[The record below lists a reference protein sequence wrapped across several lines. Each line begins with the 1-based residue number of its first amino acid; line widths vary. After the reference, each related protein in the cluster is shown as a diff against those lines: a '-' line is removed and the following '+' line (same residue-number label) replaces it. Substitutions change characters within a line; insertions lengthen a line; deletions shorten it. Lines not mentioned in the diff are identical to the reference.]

1 MLAQVLLASLVLLVP
16 CLIVADVTMRQSN
29 TVHEQAAETAAGSG
43 NTVDER
49 TGANDTAALLRK
61 IFRLVPENLGVR
73 PSLFLL
79 VGIPTVV
86 AVALGGLRIASSG
99 IADSAVVLAVLVLA
113 LVSTV
118 IIGSSL
124 LRRLRNLRAG
134 ALQVAD
140 VRLPEAVRRISET
153 GGEGASLDVEPLDV
167 DSPDEI
173 GDVARAFDQVHREA
187 LRLAA
192 DEARVRGN
200 INAMFVNLSRRSQ
213 ALVERLIRH
222 IDDLEQGEQDAER
235 LGNLF
240 HMDHLAT
247 RMRRNSENLLVLA
260 GHDLSRHTN
269 EPVTLVD
276 VLRAAVSEIEE
287 YERVSLMA
295 DPNVAVR
302 GAAVNDVVH
311 LLAEL
316 AENATSLSPPGAPV
330 TIAARQM
337 VVSGHVLISVSDRGV
352 GMSDVEMARANQQLE
367 NTPVV
372 DVVASRRMGLFV
384 VGRLA
389 ARHGIRVQLR
399 PATPGGGLTAL
410 VLLPNEVI
418 AYQDPAAR
426 MRPHGFGTAEP
437 RAAMFETDSAALP
450 RTGPGYH
457 AGWVAPGRAIV
468 QHEVSTAGTG
478 EVAPA
483 VRDAEDPPP
492 GPRHAPA
499 EPGRW
504 PGAVRGAT
512 SRTAVP
518 QPGMAPPAG
527 AREPSV
533 PGAWPAENYKETAAG
548 AGPAANSWDRGWA
561 QDGVTVPP
569 VRNPADRLP
578 IFEAVGGSDWFQRN
592 QGTSGAPG
600 GVGNSAPSWVSRADE
615 GWHAAERVP
624 MPSSGGL
631 TPGGLPRRSPGANL
645 VPGAAASTPTPP
657 PNRSAGAARERFA
670 SFQQG
675 TREGRAATSI
685 GADPEGD
692 DKTL

>member
-1 MLAQVLLASLVLLVP
+1 MLAEVLLASLVLLVS
-16 CLIVADVTMRQSN
+16 CLIVADVAGRQSYI
-29 TVHEQAAETAAGSG
+29 VHQQIAETAADSG
-43 NTVDER
+43 DTVDER
-49 TGANDTAALLRK
+49 MGADHTATPLRK
-61 IFRLVPENLGVR
+61 IFRLGPENLGVR

-79 VGIPTVV
+79 VSIPTVT
-86 AVALGGLRIASSG
+86 AVALGGLRIASSVRSAMAISPG
-99 IADSAVVLAVLVLA
+99 SPLRDRAITSMIVDSAMVLVVLVLA

-124 LRRLRNLRAG
+124 LRRLYKLRAG

-140 VRLPEAVRRISET
+140 VRLPEAVCRISET
-153 GGEGASLDVEPLDV
+153 GGQGVSLDVEPVDV
-167 DSPDEI
+167 GSADEI
-173 GDVARAFDQVHREA
+173 GQIARAFDQVHREA
-187 LRLAA
+187 LRLAVN
-192 DEARVRGN
+192 EARVRGN

-213 ALVERLIRH
+213 ALVERLIKH

-240 HMDHLAT
+240 RLDHLAT

-260 GHDLSRHTN
+260 GHELSRHTN
-269 EPVTLVD
+269 EPVALVD

-295 DPNVAVR
+295 EPHVAVL

-316 AENATSLSPPGAPV
+316 AENATSLSPPGATV
-330 TIAARQM
+330 TIAGRHLAA
-337 VVSGHVLISVSDRGV
+337 SGQVLLSVSDRGV
-352 GMSDVEMARANQQLE
+352 GMSDEEMAWANQQLE
-367 NTPVV
+367 NMPVV

-389 ARHGIRVQLR
+389 SRHRIRVQLR
-399 PATPGGGLTAL
+399 PATSGRGLTAL
-410 VLLPNEVI
+410 VLLPNEVVTHE
-418 AYQDPAAR
+418 DPAAW
-426 MRPHGFGTAEP
+426 MESYAFGAAEP

-457 AGWVAPGRAIV
+457 AGWVDPGRATV

-478 EVAPA
+478 EAAPA

-492 GPRHAPA
+492 GPWRAPGA
-499 EPGRW
+499 GMW
-504 PGAVRGAT
+504 PGAARAAT
-512 SRTAVP
+512 SRTA
-518 QPGMAPPAG
+518 GND
-527 AREPSV
+527 E
-533 PGAWPAENYKETAAG
+533 ETAAG
-548 AGPAANSWDRGWA
+548 GGSAANSRDPGSA

-569 VRNPADRLP
+569 VENPADENRLP
-578 IFEAVGGSDWFQRN
+578 IFEAVGDWFRRDHR
-592 QGTSGAPG
+592 TYGASRRVG
-600 GVGNSAPSWVSRADE
+600 GSTPTWVSQADE
-615 GWHAAERVP
+615 GWRAAERVP
-624 MPSSGGL
+624 KPSSGGL

-645 VPGAAASTPTPP
+645 VPGAAASPP
-657 PNRSAGAARERFA
+657 PPAPNRSASAARERFA

-675 TREGRAATSI
+675 VRKGRASAS
-685 GADPEGD
+685 GAADPDGD

>member
-1 MLAQVLLASLVLLVP
+1 MLAEVLLASLVLLVP
-16 CLIVADVTMRQSN
+16 CLIVADVTLRQSN
-29 TVHEQAAETAAGSG
+29 TVYEQTAETAAGSG
-43 NTVDER
+43 STVDMR
-49 TGANDTAALLRK
+49 AGVNRTAALLRK
-61 IFRLVPENLGVR
+61 IFHLGPENLGVR
-73 PSLFLL
+73 PSLLLL

-99 IADSAVVLAVLVLA
+99 IVDGAVVLVVLVLV

-153 GGEGASLDVEPLDV
+153 GGEDVSLDVEPLDV

-213 ALVERLIRH
+213 ALVERLIKH

-260 GHDLSRHTN
+260 GHDLSSNMN

-316 AENATSLSPPGAPV
+316 AENATSLSPPGTPV
-330 TIAARQM
+330 TIAGRQM
-337 VVSGHVLISVSDRGV
+337 VTSGQVLISVSDQGV

-367 NTPVV
+367 KSPVV

-399 PATPGGGLTAL
+399 PAISGGGLTAM

-418 AYQDPAAR
+418 AYQDPAAW
-426 MRPHGFGTAEP
+426 MRPHSFGTPEP

-478 EVAPA
+478 EVAPS

-492 GPRHAPA
+492 GPWHAPA
-499 EPGRW
+499 GPGGW
-504 PGAVRGAT
+504 PGAARGAT
-512 SRTAVP
+512 SRTEMP
-518 QPGMAPPAG
+518 QPGMVPPAG
-527 AREPSV
+527 ARESSV
-533 PGAWPAENYKETAAG
+533 PGAWPGENYKETAAG
-548 AGPAANSWDRGWA
+548 GGSAANTWDRGSA

-569 VRNPADRLP
+569 TQNPADRLP
-578 IFEAVGGSDWFQRN
+578 IFEAVGSDWFQRD
-592 QGTSGAPG
+592 QGTSGAPD
-600 GVGNSAPSWVSRADE
+600 GVGNTADSWVSRADE
-615 GWHAAERVP
+615 GWHAAEKVP

-631 TPGGLPRRSPGANL
+631 TPGGLPRRLPGANL
-645 VPGAAASTPTPP
+645 VPGAAASTPAPP
-657 PNRSAGAARERFA
+657 PNRSAAAARERFA

-675 TREGRAATSI
+675 VREGRTAASSGT
-685 GADPEGD
+685 DPDGD
-692 DKTL
+692 DETL

>member
-1 MLAQVLLASLVLLVP
+1 MLAEVLLASLVLLVP
-16 CLIVADVTMRQSN
+16 CLVVADVAKTERN
-29 TVHEQAAETAAGSG
+29 TLHEQTTETAVGSG

-49 TGANDTAALLRK
+49 TGANATAALLRK
-61 IFRLVPENLGVR
+61 IFRLGPENLGVR

-86 AVALGGLRIASSG
+86 AVALGGLRIASAG
-99 IADSAVVLAVLVLA
+99 IVDGAVVLVVLVLT
-113 LVSTV
+113 LVATV

-124 LRRLRNLRAG
+124 LQRLRNLRAG

-153 GGEGASLDVEPLDV
+153 GGEDVSLDVEPLDV
-167 DSPDEI
+167 ASPDEI
-173 GDVARAFDQVHREA
+173 GDVARAFDRVHGEA

-213 ALVERLIRH
+213 ALVERLIKH
-222 IDDLEQGEQDAER
+222 IDDLEQGEQDPER

-287 YERVSLMA
+287 YERVSLMS
-295 DPNVAVR
+295 DPTVAVR

-316 AENATSLSPPGAPV
+316 AENATSLSPPGTPV

-337 VVSGHVLISVSDRGV
+337 VNSGQVLISVSDRGV

-399 PATPGGGLTAL
+399 PATSGGGLTAM

-418 AYQDPAAR
+418 AYQNPAAWT
-426 MRPHGFGTAEP
+426 RPYGSATAVP
-437 RAAMFETDSAALP
+437 RAAMSEPDPGVLP
-450 RTGPGYH
+450 RTGPAYR
-457 AGWVAPGRAIV
+457 AGWLDPGRAIM
-468 QHEVSTAGTG
+468 QHEVSTAGPG
-478 EVAPA
+478 EIAPA
-483 VRDAEDPPP
+483 MRDPDVPPP
-492 GPRHAPA
+492 GPWHAPA
-499 EPGRW
+499 GPGGW
-504 PGAVRGAT
+504 PGAAQGAT
-512 SRTAVP
+512 SGTAVP
-518 QPGMAPPAG
+518 RPGMVPPAG
-527 AREPSV
+527 AREPYV
-533 PGAWPAENYKETAAG
+533 PGAWSAENHNETAAS
-548 AGPAANSWDRGWA
+548 AGPAANSWDRGGA
-561 QDGVTVPP
+561 QDGVAVPP
-569 VRNPADRLP
+569 VQSPEDRLP
-578 IFEAVGGSDWFQRN
+578 IFEATGSDWFQRN

-600 GVGNSAPSWVSRADE
+600 GAGNSAPSWISQPDK
-615 GWHAAERVP
+615 GWHAAEKVS

-631 TPGGLPRRSPGANL
+631 TPGGLPRRLPGANL
-645 VPGAAASTPTPP
+645 VPGAVESTPTQPP
-657 PNRSAGAARERFA
+657 DRSATAARERFA
-670 SFQQG
+670 SLQQG
-675 TREGRAATSI
+675 AREGRAAAGS
-685 GADPEGD
+685 GADPDGG

>member
-29 TVHEQAAETAAGSG
+29 TVHEQAAETAAGRG

-49 TGANDTAALLRK
+49 TGANDTVALLRK
-61 IFRLVPENLGVR
+61 ILRLGPENLGVR

-99 IADSAVVLAVLVLA
+99 IVDAVVVLVVLVLA

-140 VRLPEAVRRISET
+140 VRLPEAVHRISET
-153 GGEGASLDVEPLDV
+153 GGEDVSLDVEPLDV

-213 ALVERLIRH
+213 ALVERLIKH

-260 GHDLSRHTN
+260 GHDLSRHMN

-316 AENATSLSPPGAPV
+316 AENATSLSPPGTPV
-330 TIAARQM
+330 TIAGRQM
-337 VVSGHVLISVSDRGV
+337 VTSGQVLISVSDQGV

-367 NTPVV
+367 KSPVV

-399 PATPGGGLTAL
+399 PAISGGGLTAM

-418 AYQDPAAR
+418 AHQDPAAW
-426 MRPHGFGTAEP
+426 MRPHGFGTP
-437 RAAMFETDSAALP
+437 
-450 RTGPGYH
+450 
-457 AGWVAPGRAIV
+457 
-468 QHEVSTAGTG
+468 
-478 EVAPA
+478 
-483 VRDAEDPPP
+483 
-492 GPRHAPA
+492 
-499 EPGRW
+499 EPGRQC
-504 PGAVRGAT
+504 
-512 SRTAVP
+512 SRRTRQRSLEQGRA
-518 QPGMAPPAG
+518 MMPAG
-527 AREPSV
+527 QLP
-533 PGAWPAENYKETAAG
+533 
-548 AGPAANSWDRGWA
+548 AGP
-561 QDGVTVPP
+561 
-569 VRNPADRLP
+569 LC
-578 IFEAVGGSDWFQRN
+578 
-592 QGTSGAPG
+592 
-600 GVGNSAPSWVSRADE
+600 
-615 GWHAAERVP
+615 
-624 MPSSGGL
+624 
-631 TPGGLPRRSPGANL
+631 
-645 VPGAAASTPTPP
+645 ST
-657 PNRSAGAARERFA
+657 
-670 SFQQG
+670 
-675 TREGRAATSI
+675 
-685 GADPEGD
+685 
-692 DKTL
+692 K